1 MANKFI
7 LIPEDIYR
15 GLLTQPITETGNI
28 GLDYTRKNLEN
39 IKRQHTNAEIK
50 NVNYNQELRRYLH
63 MLKDQNDKPMNVAV
77 RQMEDPALEQIKK
90 LLPLLQSN
98 SKENTPSEQ
107 YTSPIANKNEYSEK
121 ISPLDENYELK
132 DDSMY
137 TAGES
142 PDTGKEEKPSKI
154 KQKTHEIFDAMKK
167 SNLERYDVKQ
177 DGKILKKK
185 DGKEILG
192 SNAQKSLEC
201 ILRTGI
207 SGKLRWGE
215 LTPPGTAVLENKL
228 KKDDTIWPLIEKARE
243 ESTPKRKLSGKN
255 QITEGKWGKPKD
267 MINAFEKV
275 LSRMEMYPHR
285 IFSDKGT
292 EFCSKEIMDFFK
304 EKDIEKYT
312 ANASIVKASLAERCI
327 RNLKQRLYR
336 FMSEKHTLKWT
347 EALSKV
353 VNAVN
358 HSKCRVLGGL
368 RPVDVGFN
376 NAKQVR
382 EKVFGPVGKNKSRR
396 KPRFEENEHVRMSR
410 NKNMFAKGYLPNFS
424 DEILQID
431 LVKNNANPNRYRV
444 RDDKGELFK
453 GYFYPEELTRVRKD
467 ENTSYR
473 IEKIIRSRKKT
484 DGSREYYVKFFEY
497 PEPEW
502 VDETQF
508 V

>member
-1 MANKFI
+1 
-7 LIPEDIYR
+7 
-15 GLLTQPITETGNI
+15 
-28 GLDYTRKNLEN
+28 
-39 IKRQHTNAEIK
+39 
-50 NVNYNQELRRYLH
+50 
-63 MLKDQNDKPMNVAV
+63 
-77 RQMEDPALEQIKK
+77 MEMI
-90 LLPLLQSN
+90 
-98 SKENTPSEQ
+98 
-107 YTSPIANKNEYSEK
+107 
-121 ISPLDENYELK
+121 LDELYNDPGNPAGFSGVNQLWIEAKKRNQRIRKKDVKTYLEGHRTYTIHRPRRIHFKRSRTYPSGYMTDVQCDLADFQKLSRQNNGNNYALVAI
-132 DDSMY
+132 DVL
-137 TAGES
+137 
-142 PDTGKEEKPSKI
+142 SKRVFAEPI
-154 KQKTHEIFDAMKK
+154 KSKK
-167 SNLERYDVKQ
+167 S
-177 DGKILKKK
+177 
-185 DGKEILG
+185 
-192 SNAQKSLEC
+192 
-201 ILRTGI
+201 
-207 SGKLRWGE
+207 
-215 LTPPGTAVLENKL
+215 
-228 KKDDTIWPLIEKARE
+228 
-243 ESTPKRKLSGKN
+243 
-255 QITEGKWGKPKD
+255 KD

-431 LVKNNANPNRYRV
+431 LVKNKANPNRYRV

>member
-185 DGKEILG
+185 
-192 SNAQKSLEC
+192 
-201 ILRTGI
+201 
-207 SGKLRWGE
+207 RW
-215 LTPPGTAVLENKL
+215 KR
-228 KKDDTIWPLIEKARE
+228 DIRE
-243 ESTPKRKLSGKN
+243 
-255 QITEGKWGKPKD
+255 
-267 MINAFEKV
+267 
-275 LSRMEMYPHR
+275 
-285 IFSDKGT
+285 
-292 EFCSKEIMDFFK
+292 
-304 EKDIEKYT
+304 
-312 ANASIVKASLAERCI
+312 
-327 RNLKQRLYR
+327 
-336 FMSEKHTLKWT
+336 
-347 EALSKV
+347 
-353 VNAVN
+353 
-358 HSKCRVLGGL
+358 
-368 RPVDVGFN
+368 
-376 NAKQVR
+376 
-382 EKVFGPVGKNKSRR
+382 
-396 KPRFEENEHVRMSR
+396 
-410 NKNMFAKGYLPNFS
+410 
-424 DEILQID
+424 
-431 LVKNNANPNRYRV
+431 
-444 RDDKGELFK
+444 
-453 GYFYPEELTRVRKD
+453 
-467 ENTSYR
+467 
-473 IEKIIRSRKKT
+473 
-484 DGSREYYVKFFEY
+484 
-497 PEPEW
+497 
-502 VDETQF
+502 
-508 V
+508 